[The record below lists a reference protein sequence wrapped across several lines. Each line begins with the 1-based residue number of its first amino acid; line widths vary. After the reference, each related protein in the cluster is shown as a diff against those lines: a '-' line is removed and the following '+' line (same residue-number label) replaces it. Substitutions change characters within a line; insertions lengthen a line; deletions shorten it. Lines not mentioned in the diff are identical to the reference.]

1 MAIFQKAYQGYSGPL
16 TKPMDRTW
24 VIFRYALADVFQSR
38 LFSAFFAVCFLLP
51 ILLMCFIYVFYN
63 LDLLIQM
70 EVNIEELTEIDGNFF
85 LLTMQYPQNFML
97 FVMIMAIG
105 PAMISPDIRNN
116 AMPLFLSRPINK
128 AGYIF
133 GKLLVLLFLGSL
145 ISWVPAIP
153 LFFWQGYL
161 AGDGWLWDN
170 LHLIFAS
177 IVTSLLW
184 ILSLSLLA
192 FAVSAWVEWKAV
204 ARLAFFGILFFGS
217 ILGAV
222 VTEIFG
228 GWGGYMINIQAGIE
242 VIMRELYRADSNLLD
257 WLADMQPGYA
267 FLQFFLLSVI
277 SLFVLTRRI
286 RAFQVVS

>member
-16 TKPMDRTW
+16 TKPMDRTF

-63 LDLLIQM
+63 LEFLVQM
-70 EVNIEELTEIDGNFF
+70 EVDIEELTEIDGSFF

-97 FVMIMAIG
+97 FVMIMALG

-128 AGYIF
+128 PGYIL

-145 ISWVPAIP
+145 VSWVPALP

-161 AGDGWLWDN
+161 AGGGWLGDN

-177 IVTSLLW
+177 IVTSFIW
-184 ILSLSLLA
+184 IVSLSLLS
-192 FAVSAWVEWKAV
+192 FAVSAWVQWKAV
-204 ARLAFFGILFFGS
+204 ARLVFFGILFFGS
-217 ILGAV
+217 AFGGV

-228 GWGGYMINIQAGIE
+228 GSGGHMVNIFAGIE
-242 VIMRELYRADSNLLD
+242 VIMRDLYRVDSNLLD
-257 WLADMQPGYA
+257 WLADMKVSYA
-267 FLQFFLLSVI
+267 LLQFFLLSMI
-277 SLFVLTRRI
+277 SLLVLTRRI